1 MLTGQLSVRAE
12 RALCIEFNGWFMCR
26 LATDPDPT
34 DEPRGASGSTFALA
48 GEPDLDRVIVLHD
61 PLPDTVRSHAPEIGV
76 YVTSATVA
84 GAALPDGLVGG
95 RVELLDRPRFENRNF
110 VLNVAGRE
118 PIVPFRIRVGGSDGR
133 YRLERAMVMAPEAPD
148 ADVHSLPQSVLQAHG
163 GRSFRTDPDLVVAA
177 TGIRDP
183 YADRVRRRA
192 KLVAERDAPGTSRI
206 RRAALGKRIRELDIA
221 LRNPADER
229 VVNMTAVEE
238 FDFPLYGAPVL
249 HGDLPGGLRPDL
261 DTPWRVTFW
270 MGGWDPD
277 VLCGFMHGNLS
288 VPLRI

>member
-1 MLTGQLSVRAE
+1 MSGE
-12 RALCIEFNGWFMCR
+12 RALRIEFGGWFMCR

-61 PLPDTVRSHAPEIGV
+61 PPPGTVRSHAPDVGV
-76 YVTSATVA
+76 YVTRAAVA
-84 GAALPDGLVGG
+84 GTDLPDGLVGG

-110 VLNVAGRE
+110 VLNVAGQE
-118 PIVPFRIRVGGSDGR
+118 PIVPFRLRVGGSDGKP
-133 YRLERAMVMAPEAPD
+133 RLERTMVMAPEDPD
-148 ADVHSLPQSVLQAHG
+148 ADVHSLPQSLLQEYG
-163 GRSFRTDPDLVVAA
+163 GRSFRTDPELVASA
-177 TGIRDP
+177 TGIHDP

-192 KLVAERDAPGTSRI
+192 ELVAELDGPGLSRV

-221 LRNPADER
+221 LKNPADER

-238 FDFPLYGAPVL
+238 FDFPLCGTPVL
-249 HGDLPGGLRPDL
+249 HGELPGGLRPDL
-261 DTPWRVTFW
+261 DAPWRVTFW

-277 VLCGFMHGNLS
+277 VLCGFMRGDLT
-288 VPLRI
+288 VPLRN